1 MAACGPSL
9 SRRLC
14 GAARNVRLF
23 SGTPSAKGRSI
34 LNDEALRMNRFTLR
48 FAGAEVEAAF
58 VEEQARKAVRPVRI
72 ALACL
77 GALSVC
83 IFILT
88 ILVFKGIVV
97 GIGARY
103 TLLYTIAALVI
114 YAVVYALTYRPVFLK
129 RQQLIMFLLACLI
142 SVAITQANARLPL
155 EIMESRGFTLPL
167 MYTFFIYSV
176 FRLRF
181 PQAVLAG
188 WLGAA
193 FFIGYIFGM
202 DLMGHTAA
210 GRTAFVLGM
219 ANCGG
224 MLICYQMDVSARREF
239 TAMRLLGEERARSE
253 RLLLNILPAP
263 IAERLKTSEES
274 IAEHSDG
281 VTVLFADIVGFTPL
295 SARKTP
301 QELVALLNR
310 IFSEFDALADAHG
323 LEKIK
328 TIGDAYMA
336 VAGLPQ
342 PWPDHAARAAR
353 MALAMLDVTARVA
366 AETGEKLALRIGLH
380 SGPVVAGVIGRR
392 KFTYDLWGDT
402 VNTASRMES
411 HGLPGAIHCTEATAM
426 LLQGAFQLQ
435 ARGAMEIKGKG
446 EMHTFLL
453 ADAKG
458 IPNG

>member
-1 MAACGPSL
+1 MTTDAAM
-9 SRRLC
+9 
-14 GAARNVRLF
+14 
-23 SGTPSAKGRSI
+23 
-34 LNDEALRMNRFTLR
+34 RMNRFTLR
-48 FAGAEVEAAF
+48 FADAEMEAAF
-58 VEEQARKAVRPVRI
+58 ADEQARKAVRPVRI
-72 ALACL
+72 ALVVL
-77 GALSVC
+77 GALQLGNYV
-83 IFILT
+83 LT
-88 ILVFKGIVV
+88 IHVFKSIVV
-97 GIGARY
+97 GIGALNTLR
-103 TLLYTIAALVI
+103 TTIEGLLLYAMF
-114 YAVVYALTYRPVFLK
+114 YALTYRPVFLK

-142 SVAITQANARLPL
+142 SVGVTRHSALHPL
-155 EIMESRGFTLPL
+155 DVLEARGFTIMLV
-167 MYTFFIYSV
+167 YTFFIYSV
-176 FRLRF
+176 LRLRF

-193 FFIGYIFGM
+193 IFVGYLFGLE
-202 DLMGHTAA
+202 LMGPTAA
-210 GRTAFVLGM
+210 GRTVLTLGL

-239 TAMRLLGEERARSE
+239 AAMRLLGEERARSE

-263 IAERLKTSEES
+263 IAERLKASEES

-301 QELVALLNR
+301 RALVELLNR
-310 IFSEFDALADAHG
+310 IFSEFDTLADAHG

-336 VAGLPQ
+336 VAGLPE
-342 PWPDHAARAAR
+342 PWPDHAPRAAR
-353 MALAMLDVTARVA
+353 MAFAMRDAIARVS
-366 AETGEKLALRIGLH
+366 AETGEELALRIGLH

-392 KFTYDLWGDT
+392 KFAYDMWGDT

-426 LLQGAFQLQ
+426 LLKGAFQLQ
-435 ARGAMEIKGKG
+435 PRGAMEIKGKG

-453 ADAKG
+453 IGATASPRG
-458 IPNG
+458 

>member
-1 MAACGPSL
+1 MTDAAM
-9 SRRLC
+9 
-14 GAARNVRLF
+14 
-23 SGTPSAKGRSI
+23 
-34 LNDEALRMNRFTLR
+34 RMNRFTLR
-48 FAGAEVEAAF
+48 FAGADMEAAF
-58 VEEQARKAVRPVRI
+58 ADEQARKAVRPVRI

-77 GALSVC
+77 SALSAGNYV
-83 IFILT
+83 LT
-88 ILVFKGIVV
+88 IHVFKGIIV
-97 GIGARY
+97 GIGALNMLRA
-103 TLLYTIAALVI
+103 TITALIVYAA
-114 YAVVYALTYRPVFLK
+114 VYALTYHPVFLK
-129 RQQLIMFLLACLI
+129 RQQLIMFVLACLI
-142 SVAITQANARLPL
+142 LLGTTSVTAQLPF
-155 EIMESRGFTLPL
+155 EILESRGFTFMLIFI
-167 MYTFFIYSV
+167 FFIYSV

-193 FFIGYIFGM
+193 FLVGYLFGM
-202 DLMGHTAA
+202 DLLGPTAA
-210 GRTAFVLGM
+210 GRTAFVLGL

-239 TAMRLLGEERARSE
+239 TAMRLLDKERERSE

-263 IAERLKTSEES
+263 IAERLKTSEDS

-301 QELVALLNR
+301 RALVELLNR
-310 IFSEFDALADAHG
+310 IFSEFDALADAYG

-336 VAGLPQ
+336 VAGLPE
-342 PWPDHAARAAR
+342 PRPDHAPRAAR
-353 MALAMLDVTARVA
+353 MALAMRDATARVS
-366 AETGEKLALRIGLH
+366 AETGEPLALRIGLH

-392 KFTYDLWGDT
+392 KFAYDMWGDT

-411 HGLPGAIHCTEATAM
+411 HSLPGAIQCTEATAM
-426 LLQGAFQLQ
+426 LLKGAFQLQ
-435 ARGAMEIKGKG
+435 PRGAMEIKGKG

-453 ADAKG
+453 TDATG
-458 IPNG
+458 IRDG

>member
-1 MAACGPSL
+1 MNADA
-9 SRRLC
+9 
-14 GAARNVRLF
+14 F
-23 SGTPSAKGRSI
+23 
-34 LNDEALRMNRFTLR
+34 RMNRFTLR
-48 FAGAEVEAAF
+48 FAGADIEAAF
-58 VEEQARKAVRPVRI
+58 ADEQARKAVRPARI
-72 ALACL
+72 ALVVL
-77 GALSVC
+77 GALQVGNYV
-83 IFILT
+83 LT
-88 ILVFKGIVV
+88 IHAFKSIVV
-97 GIGARY
+97 GIGALN
-103 TLLYTIAALVI
+103 TLLTTIEGLLL
-114 YAVVYALTYRPVFLK
+114 YAGFYALTYRPIFLK

-142 SVAITQANARLPL
+142 SVGVTLHSARLPL
-155 EIMESRGFTLPL
+155 DVLEARGFTIMLV
-167 MYTFFIYSV
+167 YIFFIYSV
-176 FRLRF
+176 LRLRF
-181 PQAVLAG
+181 SQAALAG

-193 FFIGYIFGM
+193 FFVGYLLGV
-202 DLMGHTAA
+202 DLMGPTAA
-210 GRTAFVLGM
+210 GRSALILGI

-239 TAMRLLGEERARSE
+239 TAMRLLGKERERSE

-263 IAERLKTSEES
+263 IAERLKTSEDA

-295 SARKTP
+295 SASKTP
-301 QELVALLNR
+301 QALVELLNR

-336 VAGLPQ
+336 VAGLPN
-342 PWPDHAARAAR
+342 PWPDHAPRAAR
-353 MALAMLDVTARVA
+353 MALAMHDVIARVA

-411 HGLPGAIHCTEATAM
+411 HGVPGAIHCTERTAL

-446 EMHTFLL
+446 EMFTFLVL
-453 ADAKG
+453 NCEG
-458 IPNG
+458 PPTG

>member
-1 MAACGPSL
+1 M
-9 SRRLC
+9 
-14 GAARNVRLF
+14 
-23 SGTPSAKGRSI
+23 
-34 LNDEALRMNRFTLR
+34 NDEALRMNRFTLR
-48 FAGAEVEAAF
+48 FADVDIEAAF
-58 VEEQARKAVRPVRI
+58 ADEQARKAVRPVRI
-72 ALACL
+72 ALVCL
-77 GALSVC
+77 GALSVGSYV
-83 IFILT
+83 LT
-88 ILVFKGIVV
+88 IHVFKGIVV
-97 GIGARY
+97 GIGALNM
-103 TLLYTIAALVI
+103 LLAVIASLVV
-114 YAVVYALTYRPVFLK
+114 YAAGYALTYRPVFLK
-129 RQQLIMFLLACLI
+129 RQQLIMFIVACLI
-142 SVAITQANARLPL
+142 SIGITRAMARLPF
-155 EIMESRGFTLPL
+155 EIMESRGFTLSL

-193 FFIGYIFGM
+193 FFVGYIFGM
-202 DLMGHTAA
+202 DLIGPTAA
-210 GRTAFVLGM
+210 GRTAFLLGM
-219 ANCGG
+219 ANLGG

-301 QELVALLNR
+301 RALVDLLNR

-342 PWPDHAARAAR
+342 AWPDHAPRAAR
-353 MALAMLDVTARVA
+353 MALAMRDATARVS
-366 AETGEKLALRIGLH
+366 AETGEALALRIGLH

-392 KFTYDLWGDT
+392 KFTYDMWGDT

-411 HGLPGAIHCTEATAM
+411 HGLPGTIHCSEATAM

-458 IPNG
+458 IQDG

>member
-1 MAACGPSL
+1 MNADA
-9 SRRLC
+9 
-14 GAARNVRLF
+14 F
-23 SGTPSAKGRSI
+23 
-34 LNDEALRMNRFTLR
+34 RMDRFTLR
-48 FAGAEVEAAF
+48 FTSADVEAAF
-58 VEEQARKAVRPVRI
+58 AEQQARKAVRPIRI

-77 GALSVC
+77 GALSVGYYM
-83 IFILT
+83 LT
-88 ILVFKGIVV
+88 IHVFKGIVV
-97 GIGARY
+97 GIGALN
-103 TLLYTIAALVI
+103 TLLATIGTLVA

-129 RQQLIMFLLACLI
+129 RQQLIMFFLVCLI
-142 SVAITQANARLPL
+142 SVGITRVSARLPL
-155 EIMESRGFTLPL
+155 EILESRGFTYML
-167 MYTFFIYSV
+167 MYIFFVYSV

-188 WLGAA
+188 WLGTA
-193 FFIGYIFGM
+193 FLVGYIFGM
-202 DLMGHTAA
+202 DLMGPTAA

-219 ANCGG
+219 ANFGG

-239 TAMRLLGEERARSE
+239 TAMRLLGEERERSE

-263 IAERLKTSEES
+263 IAERLKASADS
-274 IAEHSDG
+274 IAEHSDS

-295 SARKTP
+295 SASKTP
-301 QELVALLNR
+301 QALVELLNR

-336 VAGLPQ
+336 VAGLPN

-353 MALAMLDVTARVA
+353 MALAMHDVIGQVA

-411 HGLPGAIHCTEATAM
+411 HGVPGTIHCTEATAT
-426 LLQGAFQLQ
+426 LLQGVFQLQ
-435 ARGAMEIKGKG
+435 ARGAIEIKGKG
-446 EMHTFLL
+446 EMHTFLMTP
-453 ADAKG
+453 ATSGAARG
-458 IPNG
+458 HVP